1 MIFLLALLLF
11 HFFLVGMFFF
21 ETVSVYSRDTNAHVN
36 LKYNFGHHYKH
47 YGLREILFWHNEQI
61 SLFRALLAKLGK
73 LLVCMLL
80 VIHSITGCGTTS
92 KVVTKGKAFKMAC
105 NERQIAK
112 LREHNLGMEM
122 LKYANEFFVECTGR
136 DTAFMEIA
144 TINSM
149 QLYVFPN

>member
-1 MIFLLALLLF
+1 
-11 HFFLVGMFFF
+11 MFFF

-61 SLFRALLAKLGK
+61 SLFRAPLAKLGK

-112 LREHNLGMEM
+112 LREHSLGMEM

-149 QLYVFPN
+149 QLYVFRN

>member
-1 MIFLLALLLF
+1 
-11 HFFLVGMFFF
+11 MFFF